1 MVRIGLLILSAI
13 MLLLS
18 GGCGR
23 MLNNASE
30 KAFKKGLQSQPY
42 DAVII
47 PGFPYS
53 GDKWDMILQMRIHWA
68 HYLYAKGY
76 TKNIIFSGAAVA
88 TPYIESKVMAEY
100 ARALGVPKERI
111 FTEEKAQHSTENVY
125 YSYRMAKGL
134 GFTKI
139 ALATDPVQNTY
150 MQRFIKRHDLP
161 IASLPVIVDTLMV
174 LNLYEPKT
182 DTRNCK
188 QEGFVKLSDKEN
200 FFKRF
205 RGTMGKNIQ
214 WHEEDLK
221 KSKYKKKYKD
231 RIIPSNVVGH

>member
-1 MVRIGLLILSAI
+1 MRIVFLILSAMI
-13 MLLLS
+13 ILFS
-18 GGCGR
+18 GGCGG

-30 KAFKKGLQSQPY
+30 RAFKKGLKSQPY

-68 HYLYAKGY
+68 HYLYTKGY

-100 ARALGVPKERI
+100 AHALGVPRERI
-111 FTEEKAQHSTENVY
+111 FTEQKAQHSTENVY

-134 GFTKI
+134 GFSKI
-139 ALATDPVQNTY
+139 ALATDPVQTTY
-150 MQRFIKRHDLP
+150 MQKFIKRYELP
-161 IASLPVIVDTLMV
+161 VEMLPVIVDTLRV

-182 DTRNCK
+182 NTENCK
-188 QEGFVKLSDKEN
+188 QENFVKLSDKEN
-200 FFKRF
+200 FIKRF
-205 RGTMGKNIQ
+205 RGTMGKNIV
-214 WHEEDLK
+214 WYEEDLK
-221 KSKYKKKYKD
+221 QSKFRRKYKD
-231 RIIPSNVVGH
+231 RMIPSGAAGH

>member
-1 MVRIGLLILSAI
+1 MIILF
-13 MLLLS
+13 S
-18 GGCGR
+18 GGCGS

-30 KAFKKGLQSQPY
+30 RAFKKGLKKQPY

-68 HYLYAKGY
+68 HYLYVKGY

-100 ARALGVPKERI
+100 AHALGVPRERI

-134 GFTKI
+134 GFTNI
-139 ALATDPVQNTY
+139 ALATDPVQTTY
-150 MQRFIKRHDLP
+150 MQRFIKRHE
-161 IASLPVIVDTLMV
+161 LPVELMPVIIDTLKV

-182 DTRNCK
+182 NTENCI
-188 QEGFVKLSDKEN
+188 QENFVKLSDKEN

-205 RGTMGKNIQ
+205 RGTMGKNII
-214 WHEEDLK
+214 WYEEDLK
-221 KSKYKKKYKD
+221 KSKYKRKYKD
-231 RIIPSNVVGH
+231 RIIPSDVVDH